1 MLLRFCRPVPQ
12 PHLCPREP
20 DAVRERSVEVE
31 LGLRRRRWTQ
41 RSPIDCDDL
50 SDVEPPLD
58 MLVMVTKLRLGD
70 RAIIGARAPSWRHQA
85 SAHASAPLCASTVE
99 VAEEVSALAQ
109 IDHE

>member
-70 RAIIGARAPSWRHQA
+70 RAIIGARGAILA
-85 SAHASAPLCASTVE
+85 SSSVGARKRPTLRVYCRGC
-99 VAEEVSALAQ
+99 
-109 IDHE
+109 